1 MMDWFGRLSSGIPMV
16 DWNQHTLR
24 NFIQAHFQPRQTQAS
39 PSWVNSVSFQPRADG
54 TLLIQFPHTYFRD
67 WFGQYLQKDFE
78 AFIQN
83 NFPGISGF
91 VYQDQIFHH
100 QHKES
105 IFQPFQGDDRH
116 TFKRFLCNE
125 KNSQQ
130 MMAALSIINQSPWP
144 SQSLLICG
152 PPGCGKSHF
161 LLAMANALLA
171 AETSGP
177 VLAITCED
185 LLSLDRLPAEDKER
199 AKNEI
204 RTAQAFFLDDVHRID
219 KSPAL
224 QDELLALYDAL
235 EEQGVPMVFT
245 CLRKLSE
252 NGEVKPNL
260 RSRLEG
266 GGILHLKR
274 LDLDIRLQFVQQETQ
289 AHGLHLPESDQLN
302 LARQC
307 QDFQSISHVLFKLLA
322 QKDLRSSARKK
333 DISEYIAR
341 SSADEPQPMT
351 CEEIMTRVAE
361 HFALPVQELT
371 SHRRHQKSVLAR
383 QIAIYICRNL
393 HHISFT
399 QLGSLFGG
407 RNHSSIIYA
416 FKKIQSL
423 QKERPE
429 VKSQV
434 QNLLKQCDENSC
446 KTRS

>member
-1 MMDWFGRLSSGIPMV
+1 MDSFGLLSPGTPML
-16 DWNQHTLR
+16 DWNQNTLR

-39 PSWVNSVSFQPRADG
+39 PSWVNSVSFQPQADG
-54 TLLIQFPHTYFRD
+54 SLLIQFPHAYFRD

-91 VYQDQIFHH
+91 VYQDQIFSH

-116 TFKRFLCNE
+116 TFKRFLYNE

-130 MMAALSIINQSPWP
+130 MMTALSIINQSPWP
-144 SQSLLICG
+144 AQPLLICG
-152 PPGCGKSHF
+152 PQGCGKSHF

-171 AETSGP
+171 AGRSGP
-177 VLAITCED
+177 VLAITCDD
-185 LLSLDRLPAEDKER
+185 LFSIDRLPAEDKER
-199 AKNEI
+199 ARNEI
-204 RTAQAFFLDDVHRID
+204 RTAQAFFLDDVHRIE

-224 QDELLALYDAL
+224 QDEFLALYDGL

-260 RSRLEG
+260 RSRLER
-266 GGILHLKR
+266 GGILHLR
-274 LDLDIRLQFVQQETQ
+274 SPDLDIRLQFVQQESQ
-289 AHGLHLPESDQLN
+289 HHGLHLSEGDQLN

-307 QDFQSISHVLFKLLA
+307 QDFQAISHVLFKLLA
-322 QKDLRSSARKK
+322 QKDLRSPARKQ
-333 DISEYIAR
+333 DISECIAQAG
-341 SSADEPQPMT
+341 ADKPQPMS
-351 CEEIMTRVAE
+351 CEEIMDRVAK
-361 HFALPVQELT
+361 HFSLPVQELI

-383 QIAIYICRNL
+383 QVAIYICRNL

-399 QLGSLFGG
+399 QIGALFGG

-434 QNLLKQCDENSC
+434 QNLLKQCAENSY
-446 KTRS
+446 KTRW